1 MNLFELYKI
10 INENLQQ
17 KSNLLAT
24 DAGGRAAGTRY
35 FWQMG
40 NFWDIQAPAR

>member
-24 DAGGRAAGTRY
+24 VLEGEAGERRTQNTDHRDTAERHL
-35 FWQMG
+35 
-40 NFWDIQAPAR
+40 

>member
-24 DAGGRAAGTRY
+24 VLEGEAAGTRY
-35 FWQMG
+35 FGQMG